1 MSLRD
6 WEQKNRWMVAHQTSK
21 EEIANLLAVGD
32 RDLRD
37 SQVAGLSGDARMGL
51 AYSAAL
57 QFASAA
63 LAAAGYRP
71 VRGGDHHFRVI
82 QALALTIGWQA
93 KAINRLEA
101 FRKKRNISSYERA
114 GDVTETE
121 ARDAQDLAASLRAD
135 LADWLATNHK
145 ELL

>member
-1 MSLRD
+1 MTLKD
-6 WEQKNRWMVAHQTSK
+6 WEQTNRWLVSHQTSK
-21 EEIANLLAVGD
+21 EEITNLLTVGD

-37 SQVAGLSGDARMGL
+37 SSAAGLSNDGRLAH

-71 VRGGDHHFRVI
+71 ARGGDHHFRTI
-82 QALALTIGWQA
+82 DSLPLTIGWEPRSVA
-93 KAINRLEA
+93 RLNA

-114 GDVTETE
+114 GDVSEGE
-121 ARDAQDLAASLRAD
+121 AEAAQKLAVALRERVVE
-135 LADWLATNHK
+135 WLREKHPH
-145 ELL
+145 LI